1 MPLKGV
7 RGLMNLKNKVCWI
20 TGASSGIG
28 EGIAKELAKE
38 GAKIVLSARKV
49 EELERVKSELNLPDD
64 QVIVLPMD
72 MLKPAKFSE
81 KITEVV
87 KKFGQID
94 VVFHNAGIS
103 QRGLMRDTPAYVDRQ
118 VMELNFMA
126 VMELTKAVLPQ
137 MFKQNSGY
145 FVVTSSI
152 AGKVGTPMRSA
163 YCASKHALQGYF
175 DALRAELWP
184 QNIGVSIICPGYIKT
199 NISLNAVGSNGE
211 KFGKMDKNQDEG
223 MDVGKCC
230 KKIIAA
236 VKAEK
241 REVYIGGKEV
251 LAVYLKRFFP
261 SILAR
266 IVGNYKIEAV

>member
-1 MPLKGV
+1 MD
-7 RGLMNLKNKVCWI
+7 LKNKVCWI

-28 EGIAKELAKE
+28 EGIAKELSKE

-49 EELERVKSELNLPDD
+49 DELKRVQKELNLPDSETF
-64 QVIVLPMD
+64 VLPMD
-72 MLKPAKFSE
+72 MLEAAKFPE
-81 KITEVV
+81 KIEEVI
-87 KKFGQID
+87 KKFGKID
-94 VVFHNAGIS
+94 VLFHNAGIS

-118 VMELNFMA
+118 VMELNFMS
-126 VMELTKAVLPQ
+126 VIELTKAVLPQ

-199 NISLNAVGSNGE
+199 NISFNAVGSNGE
-211 KFGKMDKNQDEG
+211 KFGKMDKNQEAG
-223 MDVGKCC
+223 MSVEKCC
-230 KKIIAA
+230 SRIISA

-241 REVYIGGKEV
+241 REVYIGGKEK

-266 IVGNYKIEAV
+266 IVKDYKIEAV

>member
-1 MPLKGV
+1 MEL
-7 RGLMNLKNKVCWI
+7 NDKVCWI

-28 EGIAKELAKE
+28 EGLAKALAKE

-49 EELERVKSELNLPDD
+49 EELERVQKELNLPDS
-64 QVIVLPMD
+64 QTLVLPMD
-72 MLKPAKFSE
+72 MLDSTQFPE
-81 KITEVV
+81 KIKTIIQ
-87 KKFGQID
+87 KFGRID
-94 VVFHNAGIS
+94 LLFHNAGIS

-118 VMELNFMA
+118 VMELNFMS
-126 VMELTKAVLPQ
+126 VVELTKAVLPQ
-137 MFKQNSGY
+137 MFAQNSGY

-163 YCASKHALQGYF
+163 YCASKHALHGYF
-175 DALRAELWP
+175 DSLRAELWP

-199 NISLNAVGSNGE
+199 NISINAVGSNGE
-211 KFGKMDKNQDEG
+211 KFGKMDKNQESG
-223 MDVGKCC
+223 MEVAICC
-230 KKIIAA
+230 QKIITA

-251 LAVYLKRFFP
+251 LGVYLKRFFP

-266 IVGNYKIEAV
+266 IVKNYKIEAV

>member
-1 MPLKGV
+1 
-7 RGLMNLKNKVCWI
+7 MNLKDKVCWI

-49 EELERVKSELNLPDD
+49 DELERVKKELNLSDN
-64 QVIVLPMD
+64 QVLVLPMD
-72 MLKPAKFSE
+72 MLDSSKFPE
-81 KITEVV
+81 KIAEVV
-87 KKFGQID
+87 QKFGQID
-94 VVFHNAGIS
+94 VLFHNAGIS

-118 VMELNFMA
+118 VMELNFMS
-126 VMELTKAVLPQ
+126 VIELTKAVLPQ

-199 NISLNAVGSNGE
+199 NISINAVGSNGE
-211 KFGKMDKNQDEG
+211 KFGKMDKNQEKG
-223 MDVGKCC
+223 MAVEKCAA
-230 KKIIAA
+230 KIITA

-266 IVGNYKIEAV
+266 IVKDYKIEAV

>member
-1 MPLKGV
+1 MD
-7 RGLMNLKNKVCWI
+7 LKNKVCWI

-28 EGIAKELAKE
+28 EGIAHQLAKE
-38 GAKIVLSARKV
+38 GAKIVLSSRKV
-49 EELERVKSELNLPDD
+49 EELNRVKSELNLPDS
-64 QVIVLPMD
+64 QVLVLPMD
-72 MLKPAKFSE
+72 MLEPAKFPE
-81 KITEVV
+81 KLQEVL
-87 KKFGQID
+87 KTFGQVDII
-94 VVFHNAGIS
+94 FHNAGIS
-103 QRGLMRDTPAYVDRQ
+103 QRGMMIDTPAYVDRQ
-118 VMELNFMA
+118 VMELNFMS
-126 VMELTKAVLPQ
+126 VMELTKVVLPQ

-184 QNIGVSIICPGYIKT
+184 QNIGVSLICPGYIKT

-211 KFGKMDKNQDEG
+211 KFGKMDKNQESG
-223 MDVGKCC
+223 MSVEECSA
-230 KKIIAA
+230 KIISA

-266 IVGNYKIEAV
+266 IVKNYKIEAV